1 MAGYLFEMLMESLLL
16 FLTGV
21 LIFYKA
27 VYPVV
32 NKYFEY
38 AGFYYSRS
46 VNVYFLIIYLA
57 VLFLIYFIQVKRFV
71 KESPSALI
79 KEV

>member
-1 MAGYLFEMLMESLLL
+1 MIGA
-16 FLTGV
+16 V
-21 LIFYKA
+21 IFYKA
-27 VYPVV
+27 VYPIV

-38 AGFYYSRS
+38 AQFYYDKS
-46 VNVYFLIIYLA
+46 VNVYFMVIYLA